1 MPVHT
6 FEVSSI
12 VNLLRTESKKDYFN
26 GTSFISF
33 LALRPSVIFIISHLY
48 SSDDWINNINQLV
61 SSTTDMVYSCNLL
74 VCSYILCII
83 LDIILRGL
91 SFPTVCSYV
100 HRSLIFSYSYIHA
113 LLPFLPLSCL
123 RYTSQVIV
131 ETSDFN

>member
-12 VNLLRTESKKDYFN
+12 VNSLRTTYEKDYFN

-33 LALRPSVIFIISHLY
+33 MALRPSVIFIISHLY

-91 SFPTVCSYV
+91 SFATVCSYV
-100 HRSLIFSYSYIHA
+100 RRSLIFSYSYIHT
-113 LLPFLPLSCL
+113 LLLFCHSPVFGIH
-123 RYTSQVIV
+123 RG
-131 ETSDFN
+131 